1 MAAAE
6 NIVLKSLIA
15 LLIKTYLILN
25 TPKIVT
31 LYATLDFYYSLL
43 LSFLLAR
50 AGKYDL
56 RAGTG
61 KYKLR
66 GGAAK

>member
-43 LSFLLAR
+43 LSLLLAR
-50 AGKYDL
+50 ASKYDL

>member
-31 LYATLDFYYSLL
+31 LYTTLDFYDSLL